1 MQETQRAKTAYAEYL
16 AMGPGRSLEKLLAEY
31 QERKRTGKGASVP
44 TTRYATL
51 ADWSRKHG
59 WQARVA
65 AFEGK
70 QNEAI
75 IARSMDDIEKARQ
88 ENLKLTQAGKMLV
101 AKSMKEGT
109 FRGNNHQALIELVKL
124 EMALMGAPLAEKL
137 EHSGPGG
144 GPLEVA
150 VEHDLSD
157 GLTTP
162 ERLASVAGILSSLGL
177 LVGGDADEAPDSTE
191 AAAD

>member
-16 AMGPGRSLEKLLAEY
+16 AMGPGRSLEKLAAGY
-31 QERKRTGKGASVP
+31 RKQTKPAPP
-44 TTRYATL
+44 TRLLSTL
-51 ADWSRKHG
+51 KKWSRCHS

-65 AFEGK
+65 AFEQK
-70 QNEAI
+70 QNEALV
-75 IARSMDDIEKARQ
+75 ARSMDDIEKARQ
-88 ENLKLTQAGKMLV
+88 ESLRLVQAGKMLV

-109 FRGNNHQALIELVKL
+109 FRADSHQALTELVKL

-150 VEHDLSD
+150 VGTVSMDELMADDEGRAL
-157 GLTTP
+157 LARIAT
-162 ERLASVAGILSSLGL
+162 RLCPRN
-177 LVGGDADEAPDSTE
+177 GDAAHAGDEAD
-191 AAAD
+191 

>member
-70 QNEAI
+70 QNEALV
-75 IARSMDDIEKARQ
+75 ARSMDDIEKARQ
-88 ENLKLTQAGKMLV
+88 ESLKLAQAGKMLV

-109 FRGNNHQALIELVKL
+109 FRADSHQALTELVKL
-124 EMALMGAPLAEKL
+124 EMALMGLPVIVTGQTHYRGRGFTHDPESWVNYFKLLGQILAKP
-137 EHSGPGG
+137 S
-144 GPLEVA
+144 A
-150 VEHDLSD
+150 
-157 GLTTP
+157 
-162 ERLASVAGILSSLGL
+162 
-177 LVGGDADEAPDSTE
+177 
-191 AAAD
+191 

>member
-70 QNEAI
+70 QNEAL

-88 ENLKLTQAGKMLV
+88 ESLRLVQAGKMLV

-109 FRGNNHQALIELVKL
+109 FRADSHQALTELVKL
-124 EMALMGAPLAEKL
+124 EMALMGATLAEKL

-150 VEHDLSD
+150 VGTVSMDELMADDEGRALLSRIA
-157 GLTTP
+157 T
-162 ERLASVAGILSSLGL
+162 RLCPRN
-177 LVGGDADEAPDSTE
+177 GDAAHAGDEAD
-191 AAAD
+191 

>member
-70 QNEAI
+70 QNEALV
-75 IARSMDDIEKARQ
+75 ARSMDDIEKARQ
-88 ENLKLTQAGKMLV
+88 DSLRLVQAAKVRV
-101 AKSMKEGT
+101 A
-109 FRGNNHQALIELVKL
+109 QAIKDGSFKADDASSLERVVKL
-124 EMALMGAPLAEKL
+124 EMQLHGSPLAEKL

-150 VEHDLSD
+150 VGTVSMDELMADDEGRALLSRIA
-157 GLTTP
+157 T
-162 ERLASVAGILSSLGL
+162 RLCPRN
-177 LVGGDADEAPDSTE
+177 GDAAHAGDEAD
-191 AAAD
+191 

>member
-65 AFEGK
+65 AFERK
-70 QNEAI
+70 QNEALV
-75 IARSMDDIEKARQ
+75 ARSMDDIEKARQ
-88 ENLKLTQAGKMLV
+88 ENLKLTQAGKGLV
-101 AKSMKEGT
+101 VKSMKEGT
-109 FRGNNHQALIELVKL
+109 FRADNHQALIELVKL
-124 EMALMGAPLAEKL
+124 EMALMGATLAEKHEL
-137 EHSGPGG
+137 KHSGTVNFC
-144 GPLEVA
+144 LEDYD
-150 VEHDLSD
+150 DLSD
-157 GLTTP
+157 AELDA
-162 ERLASVAGILSSLGL
+162 LAGCEG
-177 LVGGDADEAPDSTE
+177 EE
-191 AAAD
+191 AAQDSEGE

>member
-70 QNEAI
+70 QNEALV
-75 IARSMDDIEKARQ
+75 ARSMDDIEKARQ
-88 ENLKLTQAGKMLV
+88 DSLRLVQAAKFRV
-101 AKSMKEGT
+101 AQAIMPLPRNGVLALEALQWHAKKPLDWKSFMNGSRNFTGT
-109 FRGNNHQALIELVKL
+109 VLGTVGESK
-124 EMALMGAPLAEKL
+124 KK
-137 EHSGPGG
+137 
-144 GPLEVA
+144 
-150 VEHDLSD
+150 
-157 GLTTP
+157 TTV
-162 ERLASVAGILSSLGL
+162 RNQ
-177 LVGGDADEAPDSTE
+177 
-191 AAAD
+191 